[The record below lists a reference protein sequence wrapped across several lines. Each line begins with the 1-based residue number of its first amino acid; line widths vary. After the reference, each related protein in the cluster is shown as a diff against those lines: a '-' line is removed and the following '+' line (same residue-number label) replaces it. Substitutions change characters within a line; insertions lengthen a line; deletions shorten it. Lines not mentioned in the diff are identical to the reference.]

1 MKKYLLLILVIS
13 PFVSVFAQ
21 ADNEALKF
29 KLNESG
35 SHYFQATL
43 LNQVWLRSTE
53 NNPGTTVEGN
63 LESQSTDIGLR
74 RTRMQLFGQI
84 TDRTFIYFQFGQNNF
99 NAQYNSTSNR
109 KIAPFFHDA
118 LGEYRISDKNQLKV
132 GGGLSIIS
140 GLSRFSQPSIGT
152 ITTMDVP
159 VFAQTTVDQI
169 DQFSRKLSV
178 YARGQIGHWDYRY
191 ILSDPFPITSNGQT
205 PPALAPVS
213 NFALKG
219 HNLQHQAYLIYQ
231 FFDQEAHT
239 TPYMTGSYL
248 GTKKIVNIAG
258 GFIYQKDAM
267 WNKAAASPDTTY
279 QNMAHWAIESF
290 VDIPLNKEKH
300 SALNA
305 YIGYFNTNYGTNYLR
320 YNGVMNPA
328 NGTTATSANSIN
340 GQGPVYGNSYPM
352 FGTGSVVYTQIG
364 YLLPSKNASMSNR
377 WMPYASATLANYDR
391 LNGFSNNTFNAGI
404 NYYIQGN
411 KSKLS
416 LDFQNRP
423 SFQVNQG
430 ELVKGQRLNSVTLQ
444 FQLFI

>member
-1 MKKYLLLILVIS
+1 MKKFLLLILAIS
-13 PFVSVFAQ
+13 PILPAMAQ
-21 ADNEALKF
+21 ADNEALRF

-35 SHYFQATL
+35 THYFQATL
-43 LNQVWLRSTE
+43 LNQAWLRSTE

-118 LGEYRISDKNQLKV
+118 LGEYRLSDKNQLKV

-328 NGTTATSANSIN
+328 NGTTATAANSISRH
-340 GQGPVYGNSYPM
+340 GPVYGNSYPM

-377 WMPYASATLANYDR
+377 WMPYASATLAYYDR

-416 LDFQNRP
+416 LDLQNRP

>member
-1 MKKYLLLILVIS
+1 MKKFFLLILVIS
-13 PFVSVFAQ
+13 PFLPAMAQ

-159 VFAQTTVDQI
+159 VFA
-169 DQFSRKLSV
+169 
-178 YARGQIGHWDYRY
+178 
-191 ILSDPFPITSNGQT
+191 
-205 PPALAPVS
+205 
-213 NFALKG
+213 
-219 HNLQHQAYLIYQ
+219 
-231 FFDQEAHT
+231 
-239 TPYMTGSYL
+239 
-248 GTKKIVNIAG
+248 
-258 GFIYQKDAM
+258 
-267 WNKAAASPDTTY
+267 
-279 QNMAHWAIESF
+279 
-290 VDIPLNKEKH
+290 
-300 SALNA
+300 
-305 YIGYFNTNYGTNYLR
+305 
-320 YNGVMNPA
+320 
-328 NGTTATSANSIN
+328 
-340 GQGPVYGNSYPM
+340 
-352 FGTGSVVYTQIG
+352 
-364 YLLPSKNASMSNR
+364 
-377 WMPYASATLANYDR
+377 
-391 LNGFSNNTFNAGI
+391 
-404 NYYIQGN
+404 
-411 KSKLS
+411 
-416 LDFQNRP
+416 
-423 SFQVNQG
+423 
-430 ELVKGQRLNSVTLQ
+430 
-444 FQLFI
+444 

>member
-1 MKKYLLLILVIS
+1 MKKFLLLILAIS
-13 PFVSVFAQ
+13 PILPAMAQ

-43 LNQVWLRSTE
+43 LNQTWLRSTE

-63 LESQSTDIGLR
+63 PESQSTDIGLR

-213 NFALKG
+213 N
-219 HNLQHQAYLIYQ
+219 
-231 FFDQEAHT
+231 
-239 TPYMTGSYL
+239 
-248 GTKKIVNIAG
+248 V
-258 GFIYQKDAM
+258 
-267 WNKAAASPDTTY
+267 
-279 QNMAHWAIESF
+279 
-290 VDIPLNKEKH
+290 
-300 SALNA
+300 
-305 YIGYFNTNYGTNYLR
+305 
-320 YNGVMNPA
+320 
-328 NGTTATSANSIN
+328 
-340 GQGPVYGNSYPM
+340 
-352 FGTGSVVYTQIG
+352 
-364 YLLPSKNASMSNR
+364 
-377 WMPYASATLANYDR
+377 ANYAP
-391 LNGFSNNTFNAGI
+391 LKQS
-404 NYYIQGN
+404 
-411 KSKLS
+411 
-416 LDFQNRP
+416 
-423 SFQVNQG
+423 
-430 ELVKGQRLNSVTLQ
+430 
-444 FQLFI
+444 

>member
-1 MKKYLLLILVIS
+1 
-13 PFVSVFAQ
+13 
-21 ADNEALKF
+21 
-29 KLNESG
+29 
-35 SHYFQATL
+35 
-43 LNQVWLRSTE
+43 
-53 NNPGTTVEGN
+53 
-63 LESQSTDIGLR
+63 
-74 RTRMQLFGQI
+74 MQLFGQI

-305 YIGYFNTNYGTNYLR
+305 YICYFNTNYGTNYLR

-328 NGTTATSANSIN
+328 NGTTATSVNSIS

-364 YLLPSKNASMSNR
+364 YLLPSKNATMSNR
-377 WMPYASATLANYDR
+377 WMPYASATLASYDK